1 VEGREVRLLMLGA
14 PGSGKGTQARRLG
27 EHFEVAHL
35 STGEMLR
42 AEIAAGTPLGREVKD
57 IVAAG
62 DLVPDDIVERLVHDR
77 VLEASR
83 HGGYVLDGFPRTIH
97 QAVAAYDIAKEA
109 DATVH
114 AVVHLYVPEDELLT
128 RLLGR
133 GEARLDDD
141 ALTIRHRLEVYH
153 ERTEPLINY
162 YEGRGVLATIDGRQQ
177 VDDVFTTILERL
189 REYAPAD

>member
-1 VEGREVRLLMLGA
+1 MLGA

-27 EHFEVAHL
+27 EHFGVAHL

-42 AEIAAGTPLGREVKD
+42 AEIAAATPLGLEVKD

-62 DLVPDDIVERLVHDR
+62 DLVPDAIVERMVHDR

-83 HGGYVLDGFPRTIH
+83 RGGYVLDGFPRTIH

-109 DATVH
+109 GATVH
-114 AVVHLYVPEDELLT
+114 AVVHLYVPEEELLA

-133 GEARLDDD
+133 GEDRLDDD
-141 ALTIRHRLEVYH
+141 AQTIRHRLEVYH
-153 ERTEPLINY
+153 DRTEPLIDY
-162 YEGRGVLATIDGRQQ
+162 YEGRGVLVTIDGRRPM
-177 VDDVFTTILERL
+177 DDVFATILERL